1 MAAFDKDVN
10 NITKQLQNVNVT
22 EANTTESSLKT
33 G

>member
-1 MAAFDKDVN
+1 MAAFDTDVN

-22 EANTTESSLKT
+22 ETTESSLKT